1 MANKNLQGTIEY
13 YIKGQYGLI
22 KGEDGKEYCFGRK
35 AVTARAKLFNGDV
48 VRFTVDQKHHILA
61 SKVTS
66 YVAVRSKIRKA
77 LANKG
82 YSFQSEKGGKW
93 SIIVKNGDRKM
104 VLEEYGHMTLPEAT
118 EWAQRAKKLTKEDID
133 KMFEKNDMKSNVNTE
148 KSNMKNDDC
157 KIGGHVV
164 PDNMAKNFDEI
175 LTSMLEQLENNPNQD
190 IDVLVKDECEKMGVS
205 EEGKALLSETNE
217 YIDGF
222 AEKMAALQTAKEDGK
237 SRKQWMLE
245 EMDRILKGR
254 DEQEKAEIVSAISDA
269 GENVNNETLTN
280 EED

>member
-1 MANKNLQGTIEY
+1 MPQTF
-13 YIKGQYGLI
+13 
-22 KGEDGKEYCFGRK
+22 ED
-35 AVTARAKLFNGDV
+35 
-48 VRFTVDQKHHILA
+48 
-61 SKVTS
+61 
-66 YVAVRSKIRKA
+66 
-77 LANKG
+77 
-82 YSFQSEKGGKW
+82 
-93 SIIVKNGDRKM
+93 
-104 VLEEYGHMTLPEAT
+104 
-118 EWAQRAKKLTKEDID
+118 
-133 KMFEKNDMKSNVNTE
+133 
-148 KSNMKNDDC
+148 
-157 KIGGHVV
+157 
-164 PDNMAKNFDEI
+164 I
-175 LTSMLEQLENNPNQD
+175 LTSMLERLDENPDQD
-190 IDVLVKDECEKMGVS
+190 VNALIKDEFEKMGVS

>member
-1 MANKNLQGTIEY
+1 MPQTF
-13 YIKGQYGLI
+13 
-22 KGEDGKEYCFGRK
+22 ED
-35 AVTARAKLFNGDV
+35 
-48 VRFTVDQKHHILA
+48 
-61 SKVTS
+61 
-66 YVAVRSKIRKA
+66 
-77 LANKG
+77 
-82 YSFQSEKGGKW
+82 
-93 SIIVKNGDRKM
+93 
-104 VLEEYGHMTLPEAT
+104 
-118 EWAQRAKKLTKEDID
+118 
-133 KMFEKNDMKSNVNTE
+133 
-148 KSNMKNDDC
+148 
-157 KIGGHVV
+157 
-164 PDNMAKNFDEI
+164 I

-222 AEKMAALQTAKEDGK
+222 AERMASLQKAKENGK

>member
-1 MANKNLQGTIEY
+1 
-13 YIKGQYGLI
+13 
-22 KGEDGKEYCFGRK
+22 
-35 AVTARAKLFNGDV
+35 
-48 VRFTVDQKHHILA
+48 
-61 SKVTS
+61 
-66 YVAVRSKIRKA
+66 
-77 LANKG
+77 
-82 YSFQSEKGGKW
+82 
-93 SIIVKNGDRKM
+93 
-104 VLEEYGHMTLPEAT
+104 
-118 EWAQRAKKLTKEDID
+118 
-133 KMFEKNDMKSNVNTE
+133 
-148 KSNMKNDDC
+148 
-157 KIGGHVV
+157 
-164 PDNMAKNFDEI
+164 MAKNFEDI
-175 LTSMLEQLENNPNQD
+175 LTSMLERLDENPDQD
-190 IDVLVKDECEKMGVS
+190 VNDLVKDESEKMGVS